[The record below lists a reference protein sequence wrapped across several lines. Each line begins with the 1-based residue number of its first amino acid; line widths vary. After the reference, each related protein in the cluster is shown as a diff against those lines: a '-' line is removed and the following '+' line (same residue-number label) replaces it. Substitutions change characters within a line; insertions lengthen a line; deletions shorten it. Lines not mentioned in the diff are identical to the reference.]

1 MRFDLRPGIASLPSV
16 IKELWANAH
25 SSTHMCTQCD
35 GAYPSW
41 LLARRRLKIVN
52 VASPKTIPA
61 STDSNGNP
69 GIPPPLTLD
78 VVVEITVLVVEVN
91 ELIVEATE
99 VVIRLV
105 DVVTVETTVVVA
117 VPVNRPPKGEK
128 RSIADSSPPGIP
140 VGIVW
145 NILAEPTAQP
155 LLGEVMYIE
164 LRMGGVTMP
173 PEAVGRFCPSR
184 AGEVVT
190 WLQAIPSQWNSVA
203 TSFPGSPPVQ
213 QSFGPEQ

>member
-1 MRFDLRPGIASLPSV
+1 MFAMRFDLRPDIASSPSV
-16 IKELWANAH
+16 IKELWANAD
-25 SSTHMCTQCD
+25 SSTDVRDQCD

-41 LLARRRLKIVN
+41 FLARRRLKIVN

-61 STDSNGNP
+61 SIDSNGNP

-91 ELIVEATE
+91 ELMVDATE

-117 VPVNRPPKGEK
+117 VPVRSPPNGEK
-128 RSIADSSPPGIP
+128 CRIADSSPPGMP
-140 VGIVW
+140 DGIVS
-145 NILAEPTAQP
+145 NVLAEPTAQP

-164 LRMGGVTMP
+164 LRIGGVTIP
-173 PEAVGRFCPSR
+173 PEAVGRFCPSN

-190 WLQAIPSQWNSVA
+190 
-203 TSFPGSPPVQ
+203 
-213 QSFGPEQ
+213 